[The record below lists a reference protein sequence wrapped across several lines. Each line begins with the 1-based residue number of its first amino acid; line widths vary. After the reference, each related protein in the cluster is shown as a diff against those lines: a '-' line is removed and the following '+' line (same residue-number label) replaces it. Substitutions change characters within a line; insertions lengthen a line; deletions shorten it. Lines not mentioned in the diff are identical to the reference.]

1 MDKEIEYDLN
11 EYYLTNLTRRPSVEI
26 VNNTVNSHLAR
37 AYLIKT
43 GNVHIHGNFINGS
56 SGTAIHITIYDNI
69 INALCDV
76 AIYVSYTNGVNIYDN
91 KITGSLN
98 AVSIEKSDSVI
109 VGNNGSLPVL
119 MNN

>member
-1 MDKEIEYDLN
+1 M
-11 EYYLTNLTRRPSVEI
+11 
-26 VNNTVNSHLAR
+26 
-37 AYLIKT
+37 
-43 GNVHIHGNFINGS
+43 
-56 SGTAIHITIYDNI
+56 
-69 INALCDV
+69 